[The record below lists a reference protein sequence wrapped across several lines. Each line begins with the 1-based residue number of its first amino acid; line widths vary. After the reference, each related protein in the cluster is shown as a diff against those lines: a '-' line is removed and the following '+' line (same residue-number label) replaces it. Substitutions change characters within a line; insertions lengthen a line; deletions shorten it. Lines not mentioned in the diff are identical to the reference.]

1 MKKKSTPMKA
11 YIRFGSRQPRQGV
24 IWLEE
29 SINGE
34 WDVYFP
40 GYGENPDIAEISVKE
55 SDMALLPNGMDARIN
70 ESIKA
75 QFDK

>member
-1 MKKKSTPMKA
+1 MVKGGE
-11 YIRFGSRQPRQGV
+11 RNRNGFGSRQPRQGV

-40 GYGENPDIAEISVKE
+40 GYGENPDSAEISVKE
-55 SDMALLPNGMDARIN
+55 SDMARLPNGMDARIN